1 MKVFFS
7 YFSIVLNSVMPA
19 AFSAEEFIAPQ
30 STDYTFNSFRSE
42 SQKPK
47 YKLPVVYNIAEKPK
61 DFLQVDFEHIKLGT
75 GDCNEGKINI
85 DLNVSAFGFI
95 GDEIGGQSACE
106 SAKDDVGDRYS
117 SENCR
122 LKIACSRTKMNK
134 DGENLMSFF
143 TLPRMVSEDFI
154 NLKLEKDIVKME
166 RIDALSK
173 FAEKKFG
180 KKLAASCEPR
190 FDQTAEKLSNIT
202 CDSTVMDG
210 GFIRMQ
216 EKCSLIGNYCFMS
229 EEKEPLKDFHTFL
242 GNKVPVAGEESLLQ
256 SFISKRIDS
265 TTNNALGNDNEMLE
279 NLTAILNST
288 DKTDD
293 KIQNVFNKLTEY
305 KKQGKLDPLFGFSSE
320 TIDSLPKNF
329 KDSPHYKFFEGLAQ
343 SSSSS
348 ETIRSSIEK
357 YRMETTKKILTEN
370 CPLLPRYSDIC
381 SDATALY
388 NSKRIPIWDKN
399 HASMRIPKDEEDER
413 YIMLKAIYPNG
424 IQSVDDFSAIME
436 AQRCKAFSFVAPVE
450 GRYRTNGVYANQ
462 LLDSSSMYENA
473 PSLTGINYGLVLSE
487 SQSDYLNSFNVQRYK
502 RPSIILDENDP
513 SFVGPKM
520 KTLRDPAYSG
530 GGALSDEEI
539 KARSNSAEKVENKFD
554 SLSDKISG
562 GLQNSAKAIES
573 SGLTNSNRYFNG
585 GSFNNLSNSVI
596 EKNGQAISG
605 DDSSIVERDSK
616 FAKTPATDSLNDKI
630 SELSKK
636 LNSSEENLER
646 MKTEREEAQLQKD
659 KLIKIEEENKTIAEL
674 KTQINGLKADAKKE
688 SDISAVAK
696 KQNAPEVEAANI
708 ASGFKATQFESRN
721 NEGEKASSALA
732 HHSANTSNRA
742 SAANSGGD
750 NANQNSSV
758 ARSVASVA
766 SNASSSDSKI
776 SLVFTKMDTLST
788 EKASEQIYAKIM
800 ELKGVPFLI
809 EEGGVVKEIIPKM
822 VNDVVVTDKF
832 GMPIYEKIIVS
843 EKGKRSKV
851 AKAGKAPASIASKA
865 DLQRDQEERL
875 KYERVQ
881 YLKLKKITNDV
892 LNKK

>member
-1 MKVFFS
+1 MKVFFF
-7 YFSIVLNSVMPA
+7 YFSIFVNSLMLA
-19 AFSAEEFIAPQ
+19 AFAAEEFTTPQ
-30 STDYTFNSFRSE
+30 LTDYTFNSFRSE

-47 YKLPVVYNIAEKPK
+47 YKLPTDYSITEKPT
-61 DFLQVDFEHIKLGT
+61 DFLQVDFEHLKLGSV
-75 GDCNEGKINI
+75 DCNEGKIDI
-85 DLNVSAFGFI
+85 DLKVSAFGSI
-95 GDEIGGQSACE
+95 GDEIGGQSACDSVKE
-106 SAKDDVGDRYS
+106 NRDDRYS
-117 SENCR
+117 NENCN

-180 KKLAASCEPR
+180 KKLALSCEPR
-190 FDQTAEKLSNIT
+190 FDHTSDKLSNVT

-216 EKCSLIGNYCFMS
+216 EKCSLIGNYCYTS

-242 GNKVPVAGEESLLQ
+242 GDKVPVAGEASILQ
-256 SFISKRIDS
+256 SFISKRIDNA
-265 TTNNALGNDNEMLE
+265 TNNALGNDNEMLE
-279 NLTAILNST
+279 NLTAILNSK
-288 DKTDD
+288 DKSED

-320 TIDSLPKNF
+320 TIDSLPNSY
-329 KDSPHYKFFEGLAQ
+329 KDSPHFKFFENLAQ
-343 SSSSS
+343 SNSSS

-357 YRMETTKKILTEN
+357 YRMETTKKILAEN
-370 CPLLPRYSDIC
+370 CPILPRYSDIC

-399 HASMRIPKDEEDER
+399 HASNRIPKDEEDER

-436 AQRCKAFSFVAPVE
+436 AQRCKAFSFVAPVP
-450 GRYRTNGVYANQ
+450 GRYRTGGAFGNQ
-462 LLDSSSMYENA
+462 LLDSSSIYESP
-473 PSLTGINYGLVLSE
+473 PSLSGISYGLVLSD
-487 SQSDYLNSFNVQRYK
+487 SQSDYLNSFNVQRHK
-502 RPSIILDENDP
+502 RPNIILDENDP
-513 SFVGPKM
+513 SFIGPKLN
-520 KTLRDPAYSG
+520 TLKDPAYSG
-530 GGALSDEEI
+530 GGALSNEEI

-562 GLQNSAKAIES
+562 GLQNSAKAIDS
-573 SGLTNSNRYFNG
+573 SGVTNSSRYFNG

-596 EKNGQAISG
+596 EKNSQAIG
-605 DDSSIVERDSK
+605 TADSSLSERDSK
-616 FAKTPATDSLNDKI
+616 TLKTPADSLNDKI

-636 LNSSEENLER
+636 LNTSEENLER
-646 MKTEREEAQLQKD
+646 MKTEREEAQLQKE
-659 KLIKIEEENKTIAEL
+659 KQIKIDEENKTIAEL

-688 SDISAVAK
+688 ADISAVAK
-696 KQNAPEVEAANI
+696 KQNNPELEAANLS
-708 ASGFKATQFESRN
+708 SGNKATQFESRN
-721 NEGEKASSALA
+721 SEGEQASSALA
-732 HHSANTSNRA
+732 HHSSNSSNRA
-742 SAANSGGD
+742 PAAHSGGD
-750 NANQNSSV
+750 APNQNSSSGV
-758 ARSVASVA
+758 RSIASVA
-766 SNASSSDSKI
+766 SNASSNDSKI
-776 SLVFTKMDTLST
+776 SLVFTKMDSLST

-851 AKAGKAPASIASKA
+851 AKAGKAPASIATKA